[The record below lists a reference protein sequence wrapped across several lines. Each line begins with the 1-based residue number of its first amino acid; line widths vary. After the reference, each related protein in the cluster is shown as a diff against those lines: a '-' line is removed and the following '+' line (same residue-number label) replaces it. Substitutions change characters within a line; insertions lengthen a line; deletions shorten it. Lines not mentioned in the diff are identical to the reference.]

1 MKKASVICEVSH
13 SLPEK
18 ISVLWDLRNAYC
30 RQHLNGPGGGGAT
43 AVMLLS
49 SGHQWGTKEVC
60 PEWDRVPVLLKQY
73 LSPRKWWSWHHQTA
87 GNRTSIHAAHPRSL
101 WGLGADQFLVLWPE
115 KSQALSEAPS
125 TKRNNVKPN
134 AKQFSLVKNKDVGI
148 SEKRIPGSKVH
159 EGTGGKGTSRLN
171 DALVMTL
178 RCHQILTEVNFLVTN
193 VPLSS

>member
-73 LSPRKWWSWHHQTA
+73 LSPRKWWSWHHQTQETEPLSMQPIQDLCEVLEQISSWFC
-87 GNRTSIHAAHPRSL
+87 GLKNHKHSL
-101 WGLGADQFLVLWPE
+101 RH
-115 KSQALSEAPS
+115 QALRGTTSNLMQNSFLWLRTRMWA
-125 TKRNNVKPN
+125 
-134 AKQFSLVKNKDVGI
+134 SLRK
-148 SEKRIPGSKVH
+148 GSQVQR
-159 EGTGGKGTSRLN
+159 SMR
-171 DALVMTL
+171 ALVVKAPHAWMM
-178 RCHQILTEVNFLVTN
+178 
-193 VPLSS
+193 P

>member
-1 MKKASVICEVSH
+1 MKSVTAF
-13 SLPEK
+13 LKK

-49 SGHQWGTKEVC
+49 FGHQWGTKEAC
-60 PEWDRVPVLLKQY
+60 PEWDRVPVRLKQY

-115 KSQALSEAPS
+115 NHKHSLRHQALRGTTSNLMQNSFLWLRTRMWA
-125 TKRNNVKPN
+125 
-134 AKQFSLVKNKDVGI
+134 SLRK
-148 SEKRIPGSKVH
+148 GSQVQR
-159 EGTGGKGTSRLN
+159 SMR
-171 DALVMTL
+171 ALVVKAPHAWMM
-178 RCHQILTEVNFLVTN
+178 
-193 VPLSS
+193 P